1 MPTDLH
7 ILVEPRALQSENEF
21 VNMIVAGICR
31 SEITGL
37 VLAGGRGNRM
47 GGLDKG
53 LQPWQGVTLAA
64 NALARLAP
72 QVGRC
77 LISANRHLDHY
88 RALGVPVCTDSNS
101 RPGLESDS
109 RAAAV
114 VARCPASVDRFSDA
128 FAGPLAGMLA
138 GLRACETDW
147 LACVPCD
154 VPAFPAD
161 LVDRLARAVESR
173 RALLAFAASSSA
185 LVDSPD
191 HESAWRA
198 HPVFCLIRRGLV
210 DDLADHLDR
219 GDKRVLGW
227 LTRHAHAVVRF
238 DEPSRFENLN
248 TLSDLA
254 QAGPSR

>member
-1 MPTDLH
+1 VN
-7 ILVEPRALQSENEF
+7 LVVS
-21 VNMIVAGICR
+21 GICR

-37 VLAGGRGNRM
+37 VLAGGRGGRM

-53 LQPWQGVTLAA
+53 LQPWQGATLAA
-64 NALARLAP
+64 HALARLAP

-77 LISANRHLDHY
+77 LISANRHLDQY

-101 RPGLESDS
+101 RPSSASGLL
-109 RAAAV
+109 AAANIDRED
-114 VARCPASVDRFSDA
+114 AATDRFSDA

-154 VPAFPAD
+154 VPTFPAD
-161 LVDRLARAVESR
+161 LVDCLARAVVSR
-173 RALLAFAASSSA
+173 RAQLAFAASSSA
-185 LVDSPD
+185 LVDSPE

-198 HPVFCLIRRGLV
+198 HPVFCLIHRELV

-227 LTRHAHAVVRF
+227 LTRHVHAVVRF
-238 DEPSRFENLN
+238 DEPARFDNLN

-254 QAGPSR
+254 QAGPTR

>member
-1 MPTDLH
+1 
-7 ILVEPRALQSENEF
+7 
-21 VNMIVAGICR
+21 
-31 SEITGL
+31 
-37 VLAGGRGNRM
+37 M

-53 LQPWQGVTLAA
+53 LQRWHGVTLAA

-77 LISANRHLDHY
+77 LISANRHLDRY
-88 RALGVPVCTDSNS
+88 RALGVPVCTDAHADLASANDV
-101 RPGLESDS
+101 L
-109 RAAAV
+109 AAAV
-114 VARCPASVDRFSDA
+114 VGRSPCAADHLSDA

-161 LVDRLARAVESR
+161 LVDCLARAVESR

-185 LVDSPD
+185 LVDSPE

-198 HPVFCLIRRGLV
+198 HPVFCLIHRSLV
-210 DDLADHLDR
+210 DDLADHLDC

-238 DEPSRFENLN
+238 DEPSRFDNLN
-248 TLSDLA
+248 TLSDLT
-254 QAGPSR
+254 QAGPTR

>member
-1 MPTDLH
+1 MLSP
-7 ILVEPRALQSENEF
+7 V
-21 VNMIVAGICR
+21 VYGISR

-37 VLAGGRGNRM
+37 VLAGGRGSRM

-53 LQPWQGVTLAA
+53 LQPWHGATLVAH
-64 NALARLAP
+64 ALARLAP
-72 QVGRC
+72 QVGPC
-77 LISANRHLDHY
+77 LVSANRHLDHY
-88 RALGVPVCTDSNS
+88 RALGVPVCTDSNPD
-101 RPGLESDS
+101 RPTANEIGV
-109 RAAAV
+109 AAA
-114 VARCPASVDRFSDA
+114 ADA

-138 GLRACETDW
+138 GLRVCETDW

-161 LVDRLARAVESR
+161 LVDCLARAVVSR
-173 RALLAFAASSSA
+173 RAQLAFAASSSA

-198 HPVFCLIRRGLV
+198 HPVFCLIHRELV
-210 DDLADHLDR
+210 DDLAEHLDR
-219 GDKRVLGW
+219 GEKRVLGW

-254 QAGPSR
+254 QAVPTR